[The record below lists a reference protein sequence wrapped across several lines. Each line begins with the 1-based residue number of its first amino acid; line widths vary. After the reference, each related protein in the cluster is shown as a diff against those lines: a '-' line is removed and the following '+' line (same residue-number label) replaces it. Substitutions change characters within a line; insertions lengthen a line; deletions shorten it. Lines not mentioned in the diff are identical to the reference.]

1 MINFEFY
8 NILMALFNYY
18 LVVGAD
24 SNHIESFLHLLSQTK
39 YHKPIFVNMAKFK
52 TTILTAGKTATGIC
66 IPGEIVEA
74 LNAGKKPPI
83 KVTLNGYTY
92 RSTVAVMG
100 GKYMVGVNADIRAAS
115 GVKGGDILNVEIE
128 LDTEER
134 KVELPADFKKALDK
148 NSDAKKFFLTLSYS
162 KQKNHV
168 TLITQARTDE
178 TRLKR
183 IDKSIADLIA
193 NKK

>member
-1 MINFEFY
+1 
-8 NILMALFNYY
+8 
-18 LVVGAD
+18 
-24 SNHIESFLHLLSQTK
+24 
-39 YHKPIFVNMAKFK
+39 MAKFK

-66 IPGEIVEA
+66 IPDEIVES

-83 KVTLNGYTY
+83 KVTINGYTY
-92 RSTVAVMG
+92 RSTVAVMA
-100 GKYMVGVNADIRAAS
+100 GKYMVGVSADVREAS
-115 GVKGGDILNVEIE
+115 GVKGGDTLTVEIE

-134 KVELPADFKKALDK
+134 KVELPADFKRALDK
-148 NSDAKKFFLTLSYS
+148 NLSAKKFFQSLSYS

-168 TLITQARTDE
+168 TLIEQAKTDE
-178 TRLKR
+178 TRKNR